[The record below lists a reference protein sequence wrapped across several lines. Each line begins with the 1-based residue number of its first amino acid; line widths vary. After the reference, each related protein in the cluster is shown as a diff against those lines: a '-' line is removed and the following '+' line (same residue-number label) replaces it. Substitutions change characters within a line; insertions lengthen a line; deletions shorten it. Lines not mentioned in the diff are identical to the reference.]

1 MIKLMPLIDKIKDL
15 QKVCKII
22 SKLKSQLIEELPHFG
37 HNALFLKND
46 EITTG
51 LLNNITE
58 IKINLITGEL
68 LYFHNEQGHIVNL
81 TRHELIEKLKG
92 TVSMYGLNSPQIAG
106 LTNLNSSD
114 LSDYLTFAKKVNRSL
129 ELFRMKLMGHFTQVH
144 LWPDGFDYSVE
155 WFTGKKDEQIGVG
168 ISPGED
174 KYESPYLYINPY
186 PFKEM
191 MINESLVSGI
201 WHTVG
206 WKGIKVEWKD
216 LEIKPEKQI
225 SDEIYDLFVIAQ
237 RNFQKK

>member
-92 TVSMYGLNSPQIAG
+92 TVSMYVLNS
-106 LTNLNSSD
+106 
-114 LSDYLTFAKKVNRSL
+114 
-129 ELFRMKLMGHFTQVH
+129 
-144 LWPDGFDYSVE
+144 
-155 WFTGKKDEQIGVG
+155 
-168 ISPGED
+168 
-174 KYESPYLYINPY
+174 
-186 PFKEM
+186 
-191 MINESLVSGI
+191 
-201 WHTVG
+201 
-206 WKGIKVEWKD
+206 
-216 LEIKPEKQI
+216 
-225 SDEIYDLFVIAQ
+225 
-237 RNFQKK
+237 